1 MTPRQL
7 SNISEIMEKM
17 EPRLSQGV
25 GIPEYLFSV
34 EGQRSEGSGGDFMG
48 YEEESG
54 RLLEHYR
61 DTWKENIQQK
71 EVKAYYMES

>member
-34 EGQRSEGSGGDFMG
+34 EG
-48 YEEESG
+48 
-54 RLLEHYR
+54 
-61 DTWKENIQQK
+61 
-71 EVKAYYMES
+71 